1 MPPVGARARSGALN
15 RQARAA
21 RANTVKEE
29 HMTKTGRVAVLA
41 FSGVVMVA
49 LGAEGIPV
57 PWAKGVAKRKV
68 SLFVE
73 GTGCAHDIEPKPVKL
88 KTEKEKQGALGWRI
102 ENGCGIARKVLL
114 CVYDAQGK
122 LANPF
127 DTCTSVPPGLRV
139 AASFTLAASGGKA
152 EIDCPA
158 KTEGNYLAVWLV
170 GDEVKGAGCP
180 TTPPKERAMPI
191 GEKTFTH
198 RLAVEIVP

>member
-1 MPPVGARARSGALN
+1 
-15 RQARAA
+15 
-21 RANTVKEE
+21 
-29 HMTKTGRVAVLA
+29 MTKTGRVAVLA

-57 PWAKGVAKRKV
+57 PWAKGVTKRKV

-88 KTEKEKQGALGWRI
+88 KKEKQGALGWRI
-102 ENGCGIARKVLL
+102 QNDCGIGRKVLL

-122 LANPF
+122 LATPF
-127 DTCTSVPPGLRV
+127 DTCTSVPPGLGA
-139 AASFTLAASGGKA
+139 AASFTLDAGGGKA
-152 EIDCPA
+152 EIDCLA
-158 KTEGNYLAVWLV
+158 KNEGNYLAVWLV

-180 TTPPKERAMPI
+180 ATPPKERAGPV